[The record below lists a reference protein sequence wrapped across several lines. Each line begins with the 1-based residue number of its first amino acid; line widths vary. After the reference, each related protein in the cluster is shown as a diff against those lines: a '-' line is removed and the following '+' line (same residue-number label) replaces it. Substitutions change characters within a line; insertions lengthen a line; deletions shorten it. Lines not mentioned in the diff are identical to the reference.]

1 MKNIL
6 LKLLIALSSALL
18 LILLLFYTDSF
29 DDLLHI
35 IRNAEVHWLAA
46 GFFCT
51 VAYWILDAAI
61 LQVVT
66 VTMHKSQRM
75 KDTVRVTMIGQF
87 FHSITPF
94 AGGGE
99 PVQAYIMTKDGVP
112 PGFAA
117 SIFAVK
123 TLLHE
128 FIIVAYAIGSF
139 IFYGGVFGAKIPQFS
154 YFFISGLII
163 NTAFLAF
170 VILLLVKAS
179 SAKKVLMFFCRI
191 LAKLKLVK
199 NIDAMEMKIDNELDS
214 FKKGA
219 LILKADRKTL
229 YKLAVL
235 QILQFTFIFSVTY
248 FIQLAVEP
256 SRVSFTEVI
265 ASQSII
271 TLLSFLIPTPGA
283 AGGVEGLSYLFYG
296 MFFSKGSI
304 LPVIFIYRLLTY
316 YSNIVFGG
324 LFALF
329 APERPLR
336 QVTLL
341 E

>member
-6 LKLLIALSSALL
+6 LKLLVALSSALL
-18 LILLLFYTDSF
+18 LIILLFYTDSF
-29 DDLLHI
+29 DELVHI
-35 IRNAEVHWLAA
+35 IRNAKGYWLFA
-46 GFFCT
+46 GFLCT
-51 VAYWILDAAI
+51 VAYWIFDAAI

-75 KDTVRVTMIGQF
+75 KDTIRVTMIGQF

-128 FIIVAYAIGSF
+128 FIIVVYAIGSF
-139 IFYGGVFGAKIPQFS
+139 IFYGRLFGDKIPQFS

-170 VILLLVKAS
+170 IILLLIKAS
-179 SAKKVLMFFCRI
+179 SAKKVLMLFCRI

-199 NIDAMEMKIDNELDS
+199 NIYAMEIKIDNELDS
-214 FKKGA
+214 FKKGILSLKDDYRSLFK
-219 LILKADRKTL
+219 LI
-229 YKLAVL
+229 VF

-248 FIQLAVEP
+248 FIQLAVES

-265 ASQSII
+265 ASQAII

-283 AGGVEGLSYLFYG
+283 TGGVEGLSYLFYG
-296 MFFSKGSI
+296 MFFSKGFI
-304 LPVIFIYRLLTY
+304 IPVILIYRLLTY
-316 YSNIVFGG
+316 YANIVFGG

-329 APERPLR
+329 APERPLKR
-336 QVTLL
+336 ETLL

>member
-1 MKNIL
+1 MKKIL
-6 LKLLIALSSALL
+6 LKLFVALSSALL
-18 LILLLFYTDSF
+18 LIILLFYTDSF
-29 DDLLHI
+29 DELAHI
-35 IRNAEVHWLAA
+35 IKNVKVYWLVV
-46 GFFCT
+46 GFLCM
-51 VAYWILDAAI
+51 VAYWVLDAGI

-66 VTMHKSQRM
+66 LTMHKSQKM
-75 KDTVRVTMIGQF
+75 KDTIRVTMIGQF

-128 FIIVAYAIGSF
+128 SIIVAYAIGSF
-139 IFYGGVFGAKIPQFS
+139 IFYGKLFGARIPQFS
-154 YFFISGLII
+154 YFFILGLLI
-163 NTAFLAF
+163 NMVFLAF
-170 VILLLVKAS
+170 IILILIKAP

-191 LAKLKLVK
+191 LTRLKLIK
-199 NIDAMEMKIDNELDS
+199 NIDEMERKIDNELES
-214 FKKGA
+214 FKKGM
-219 LILKADRKTL
+219 LILKEDRKSL
-229 YKLAVL
+229 YKLIVL

-248 FIQLAVEP
+248 FIQLAVE
-256 SRVSFTEVI
+256 SHRVPYTEVI

-283 AGGVEGLSYLFYG
+283 TGGVEGLSYLFYT
-296 MFFSKGSI
+296 MFFSKGFI
-304 LPVIFIYRLLTY
+304 IPVILIYRLLTY
-316 YSNIVFGG
+316 YPSIIFGG

-329 APERPLR
+329 APERPLK
-336 QVTLL
+336 QEALL